1 MTRITFKREEL
12 LRAVEYGMTSV
23 EKKSTMPI
31 LSHVLLESSKNQC
44 RIVSTNLDTSV
55 IVRLT
60 AIDYEGEARI
70 AIPAR
75 HFYEICKGVRGETVK
90 LEHDGEHNVLS
101 VTSDK
106 TGYTLPCGE
115 ANDFPAVSG
124 EAGEEVTVSLKRI
137 LPLFKKLQ
145 FSMTDPNYNK
155 TYSGVL
161 MIRVTEEKKEVIEL
175 VTTDI
180 HRISIVTLENFKLP
194 LKELTEGIVIPGKN
208 FSEIV
213 KIFSDIDEAK
223 LSIKEGKMI
232 ITADNV
238 AFICRLIKNE
248 FPSYRNVTGNP
259 SQIDK
264 KDHAE
269 VRRKEL
275 VDGIK
280 RVIAL
285 STEEKIW
292 AARFEFKGD
301 TLRMSASSE
310 FGGSSSDEILVEKG
324 FQSDR
329 TIGLNARYFL
339 EVVGVIDDEKTRLIV
354 EEGLRPLTII
364 EKGPEFTYTHM
375 VMPLRI

>member
-1 MTRITFKREEL
+1 MTRITFKRDEL
-12 LRAVEYGMTSV
+12 LRAVEYCMTSV

-31 LSHVLLESSKNQC
+31 LSHVLLESTKNQC

-55 IVRLT
+55 IVRLS
-60 AIDYEGEARI
+60 AADYEGEAKI

-75 HFYEICKGVRGETVK
+75 HFYEICKGVRGEMVK

-106 TGYTLPCGE
+106 TGYTLPCGD
-115 ANDFPAVSG
+115 ANDFPAVSS
-124 EAGEEVTVSLKRI
+124 EVGEEVTVPLKKI

-161 MIRVTEEKKEVIEL
+161 MMRVNDDKREVIEL

-208 FSEIV
+208 FAEIV

-223 LSIKEGKMI
+223 LSIKEGKLI
-232 ITADNV
+232 ITADTV

-248 FPSYRNVTGNP
+248 FPSYRNVTGN
-259 SQIDK
+259 SAQIEK

-364 EKGPEFTYTHM
+364 EKNPEFTYTHM